1 MTVDGVSRTQLNP
14 IPTDFEAFLNK
25 RSRRSGQRKRRGFKL
40 FGPTRT
46 LPPHD
51 RILDFAH
58 GYYDADPVA
67 EAFVQDAYI
76 NGNSSH
82 GRAMLDQ
89 ALAHGIGSVPDAPA
103 SMVRLFEEF
112 EKDPPWVDHDL
123 VERGAFLFRRC
134 GPAVF
139 SFQGVG
145 TLLAYTENPIVQ
157 PLSMT
162 GKYAGDA
169 ALKRFMETARFWI
182 DVSDPGGTRPG
193 APGRATAMR
202 VRIMHVF
209 LRQRI
214 TRHPRWNLAAWGKPI
229 NQAEATI
236 TLLSG
241 GFGTG
246 LGMHRLGY
254 RSTTA
259 DTEAMMHFWRYVGHL
274 MGVQPCWYPADLREA
289 GQLTTLYFAKRE
301 FGAGEDG
308 RELIESYPR
317 AFTPKRG
324 TGPRKAIRTSSITE
338 PSSVTPATSC
348 RAASTGP
355 TTCPTRGRGP
365 SSRPCRFRS
374 TSRSTCWRTE
384 ALASHAF
391 RIGSPGGDETPGF
404 AMRWVTATPISRPL
418 RHSDADICPAV
429 FAGFGARRSSVAI
442 AGYAPSGVART
453 SRC

>member
-1 MTVDGVSRTQLNP
+1 
-14 IPTDFEAFLNK
+14 
-25 RSRRSGQRKRRGFKL
+25 
-40 FGPTRT
+40 
-46 LPPHD
+46 
-51 RILDFAH
+51 
-58 GYYDADPVA
+58 
-67 EAFVQDAYI
+67 
-76 NGNSSH
+76 
-82 GRAMLDQ
+82 MLDQ
-89 ALAHGIGSVPDAPA
+89 ALAHGIESVPDAPA
-103 SMVRLFEEF
+103 SMVRLFDEF

-139 SFQGVG
+139 SFQGVS

-169 ALKRFMETARFWI
+169 ALNRFMETARFWI

-214 TRHPRWNLAAWGKPI
+214 TRHPQWNLAAWGKPI

-246 LGMHRLGY
+246 LGMHKLGY

-274 MGVQPCWYPADLREA
+274 MGVQPRWYPADLREA
-289 GQLTTLYFAKRE
+289 GQLMTLYFAKRA

-324 TGPRKAIRTSSITE
+324 NGSSQGDPRPVQLSNPARLHPLLPAGPLLPVLRHAQPMALGAPPA
-338 PSSVTPATSC
+338 PSDSDQPHDRPVGTPKRSH
-348 RAASTGP
+348 RAAAGSL
-355 TTCPTRGRGP
+355 
-365 SSRPCRFRS
+365 RP
-374 TSRSTCWRTE
+374 
-384 ALASHAF
+384 
-391 RIGSPGGDETPGF
+391 
-404 AMRWVTATPISRPL
+404 VATKHLVPQ
-418 RHSDADICPAV
+418 
-429 FAGFGARRSSVAI
+429 
-442 AGYAPSGVART
+442 
-453 SRC
+453 

>member
-1 MTVDGVSRTQLNP
+1 VTVDDISQTQIDQ
-14 IPTDFEAFLNK
+14 IPTDFQAFLDK
-25 RSRRSGQRKRRGFKL
+25 RSRRAGQRKRRGIKPF
-40 FGPTRT
+40 RRAST
-46 LPPHD
+46 LPSDDH
-51 RILDFAH
+51 ILDFAH

-67 EAFVQDAYI
+67 EAFVKDAYI
-76 NGNSSH
+76 DGNSSH

-89 ALAHGIGSVPDAPA
+89 ALVHGIESVPDAPA

-112 EKDPPWVDHDL
+112 EKDPPWVDRDL

-169 ALKRFMETARFWI
+169 ALNRFMETARFWI
-182 DVSDPGGTRPG
+182 DVSDPGGTKPG

-214 TRHPRWNLAAWGKPI
+214 TGHPRWNLAAWGKPI

-241 GFGTG
+241 GFATG
-246 LGMHRLGY
+246 LGMHKLGY

-274 MGVQPCWYPADLREA
+274 MGVQPRWYPADLREA
-289 GQLTTLYFAKRE
+289 GQLMTLYFAKRA
-301 FGAGEDG
+301 FGAAEDG

-317 AFTPKRG
+317 AFTPKQG
-324 TGPRKAIRTSSITE
+324 TALRKAIRDQFNYRIQLGYTRYFLPGRFYRSYDMPNPWPWALLPPLQIPINLTIDLLAHASPRIARLQDRFARWRRNTWFRNE
-338 PSSVTPATSC
+338 MGNRDAHFKPAES
-348 RAASTGP
+348 
-355 TTCPTRGRGP
+355 
-365 SSRPCRFRS
+365 FR
-374 TSRSTCWRTE
+374 
-384 ALASHAF
+384 H
-391 RIGSPGGDETPGF
+391 
-404 AMRWVTATPISRPL
+404 
-418 RHSDADICPAV
+418 
-429 FAGFGARRSSVAI
+429 
-442 AGYAPSGVART
+442 
-453 SRC
+453 

>member
-1 MTVDGVSRTQLNP
+1 MTLDEVSPTQINQ
-14 IPTDFEAFLNK
+14 IPTDFQVFLDA
-25 RSRRSGQRKRRGFKL
+25 RRGRSGRRKHRGMKIFSR
-40 FGPTRT
+40 TRT
-46 LPPHD
+46 LPSHD
-51 RILDFAH
+51 HIHDFAH

-67 EAFVQDAYI
+67 EAFVHDAYI
-76 NGNSSH
+76 DGNSSH

-89 ALAHGIGSVPDAPA
+89 ALAHGIDSVPDAPA
-103 SMVRLFEEF
+103 SMVRLFSEF

-139 SFQGVG
+139 SFLGVG

-162 GKYAGDA
+162 CKYAGDA
-169 ALKRFMETARFWI
+169 ALNRFMETARFWI

-209 LRQRI
+209 LRHRI
-214 TRHPRWNLAAWGKPI
+214 IGHPQWNLAAWGKPI

-241 GFGTG
+241 GLGAG
-246 LGMHRLGY
+246 LGMHKLGY

-259 DTEAMMHFWRYVGHL
+259 DIEAMMHFWRYVGHL
-274 MGVQPCWYPADLREA
+274 MGVQPRWYPADLREG
-289 GQLTTLYFAKRE
+289 GQLMTLYFAKRA

-317 AFTPKRG
+317 AFAPKQG
-324 TGPRKAIRTSSITE
+324 TGPRKAIRDQFNYRMQLGYTRYFL
-338 PSSVTPATSC
+338 PSRFYRSYDMPNPWPWALLPPLQVPINLAVDLLAHASPRIAHCQDRFARWRRNTWFRNEMGDRDAHFK
-348 RAASTGP
+348 AAET
-355 TTCPTRGRGP
+355 
-365 SSRPCRFRS
+365 FR
-374 TSRSTCWRTE
+374 R
-384 ALASHAF
+384 
-391 RIGSPGGDETPGF
+391 
-404 AMRWVTATPISRPL
+404 
-418 RHSDADICPAV
+418 
-429 FAGFGARRSSVAI
+429 
-442 AGYAPSGVART
+442 
-453 SRC
+453 